1 MGAVIVSL
9 LALSGFGMY
18 VFLTL
23 PSTAVI
29 TGTMGLF
36 IMALTVVFV
45 LSFAA
50 LIIWTDDVRNF
61 YRGKSGVL
69 ATLIKI
75 VTFPIWL
82 FGILFC
88 AWGVYETAK
97 GVRNWMHEGKK

>member
-1 MGAVIVSL
+1 MGAVIVL
-9 LALSGFGMY
+9 LLTLSGFGMY
-18 VFLTL
+18 MFLTL

-36 IMALTVVFV
+36 IMALTAVFV

-50 LIIWTDDVRNF
+50 LIIWTDSVRDF
-61 YRGKSGVL
+61 YRGKGGFFP
-69 ATLIKI
+69 TLIKI

-88 AWGVYETAK
+88 AWGAYETAK
-97 GVRNWMHEGKK
+97 SVRNWMHKSN